1 MIKKL
6 SLLTILCFMSI
17 ISADELSDAIRYSD
31 AQRVSALLSR
41 TVLTEKQL
49 NKYLDI
55 ADHVI
60 NARQDQLNGK
70 VDQAHYRS
78 SKATGISACI
88 MLLCLMGVGGSVVMQ
103 DSNCH
108 DTETCV
114 VLGGISGIGM
124 VVSGLAFFVS
134 HSIDREKAYSNA
146 LRIKEMLHDYE
157 AQAVETVVS
166 VAVA

>member
-1 MIKKL
+1 MMKKL
-6 SLLTILCFMSI
+6 SLFIILCFLSI
-17 ISADELSDAIRYSD
+17 IKADQISGAIRFSD
-31 AQRVSALLSR
+31 LQRFESLLAQS
-41 TVLTEKQL
+41 TLTEKQL

-60 NARQDQLNGK
+60 NTRQDQLNGK
-70 VDQAHYRS
+70 RDQTHYQP

-108 DTETCV
+108 DTETCA

-134 HSIDREKAYSNA
+134 HSIDRESAYSNA
-146 LRIKEMLHDYE
+146 LRIKELLHDYE
-157 AQAVETVVS
+157 IPSIEPAISAIVE
-166 VAVA
+166 